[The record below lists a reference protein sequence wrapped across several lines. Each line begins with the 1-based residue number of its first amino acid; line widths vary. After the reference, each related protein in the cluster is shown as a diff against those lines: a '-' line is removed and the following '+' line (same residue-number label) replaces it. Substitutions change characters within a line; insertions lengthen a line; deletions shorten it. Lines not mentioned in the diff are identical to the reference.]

1 MKSKNINLNVKPLLI
16 GTRRLWKKESTEVGS
31 LPPIGRYILR
41 QWLLLAIALVSS
53 AMIFEEYD
61 IFEINEEGFGLRRLS
76 VWGLK
81 NTIEKRLPISEFGR
95 LDISNGIARSWSYAE
110 VRIWDSRGK
119 LFYKLLFTDKPGRK
133 VYDVKNAIS
142 QRRRYVFRQ
151 NTACLSV
158 VLSIISWTVLFL
170 KVMLHWRELMVSRD
184 E

>member
-1 MKSKNINLNVKPLLI
+1 MKSEKINLSAKPLLI
-16 GTRRLWKKESTEVGS
+16 GTRRLWGKESAEVGS
-31 LPPIGRYILR
+31 QPPIGRYILR

-53 AMIFEEYD
+53 AMIFEGYD
-61 IFEINEEGFGLRRLS
+61 IFEVNEEGFVLRRLS

-95 LDISNGIARSWSYAE
+95 LDISNGIAHNWSYAE

-119 LFYKLLFTDKPGRK
+119 LFYQLVFTDKPDRK

-142 QRRRYVFRQ
+142 QRHRYVFRQ

-158 VLSIISWTVLFL
+158 VLSVILWTVLFL
-170 KVMLHWRELMVSRD
+170 KVMLHWRKLMVARD